1 MVVKF
6 GLTTVLNKQPLF
18 VQPAVKP
25 GLTTVLDEQRFIQ
38 HGCQTRLYYQTG
50 LYNRFDSRLNEQWL
64 FVQPEIYDQQVVS
77 CKRGFTVLMLFLMTN
92 QQCQCTEGNAML
104 YK

>member
-25 GLTTVLDEQRFIQ
+25 GLTTMLDEQRFIQ
-38 HGCQTRLYYQTG
+38 HSCQTRLYCQTG
-50 LYNRFDSRLNEQWL
+50 LYNRLNEQWL
-64 FVQPEIYDQQVVS
+64 FVQPEIYDRQVVS

-92 QQCQCTEGNAML
+92 KQCQCTEGNAML